1 MWRNKYILTALL
13 LCIISLASFGIV
25 KAGSIS
31 TAQEGDFVVMTSFY
45 PMYIATMN
53 ITDGVD
59 GVEVKN
65 LTNNAT
71 GCLHDYQLSTKDLKQ
86 LDKADMLIVNGGGME
101 SFLED
106 VYSQYGNLTVV
117 TATDGVNL
125 LASTDGHEHSHAD
138 EHDESEHADKS
149 THDTDAHDE
158 SEHTD
163 ADIHDAEEHDNSNHI
178 DESTHDTDEHGN
190 SEYADGLTDESTHD
204 TDGYDESGNAD
215 ATTHDTDAHSD
226 SEHDSH
232 DHGEYNAHSWIDIS
246 LYIKEVEN
254 IADALIENNPENASY
269 YTENL
274 NKYKEKLQ
282 RMLDETNEIKEAVSN
297 NRKSADGVVV
307 FHEAF
312 DYLEDSLNLN
322 ITETINMDDNS
333 VLSAAQIG
341 DIIDDVNSGNVKYI
355 LADETY
361 GKAAAEAVKKECDVN
376 VIYIDPLTSGES
388 DKDAYV
394 DGMHK
399 NLELLKEAFTQ

>member
-125 LASTDGHEHSHAD
+125 LASTDGQEHSHAD
-138 EHDESEHADKS
+138 EHDESEHTDES
-149 THDTDAHDE
+149 IHDADAHDE

-163 ADIHDAEEHDNSNHI
+163 
-178 DESTHDTDEHGN
+178 ESTHDADAHDE
-190 SEYADGLTDESTHD
+190 SEHTDESTHD
-204 TDGYDESGNAD
+204 TDGHDESGHAD

>member
-53 ITDGVD
+53 ITDGVN

-138 EHDESEHADKS
+138 AHDEDEHDNSEHTDES
-149 THDTDAHDE
+149 THDADVHGNSEYAEGLLTDESTHDADVHDE

-163 ADIHDAEEHDNSNHI
+163 ADIHDAD
-178 DESTHDTDEHGN
+178 
-190 SEYADGLTDESTHD
+190 
-204 TDGYDESGNAD
+204 
-215 ATTHDTDAHSD
+215 
-226 SEHDSH
+226 EHDSH

-361 GKAAAEAVKKECDVN
+361 GKAAAEAVKKECDVK

-388 DKDAYV
+388 NKDAYV

>member
-53 ITDGVD
+53 ITDGVN

-138 EHDESEHADKS
+138 
-149 THDTDAHDE
+149 AHDE
-158 SEHTD
+158 DEHDNSEHTD
-163 ADIHDAEEHDNSNHI
+163 ADIHDAD
-178 DESTHDTDEHGN
+178 
-190 SEYADGLTDESTHD
+190 
-204 TDGYDESGNAD
+204 
-215 ATTHDTDAHSD
+215 
-226 SEHDSH
+226 EHDSH

-361 GKAAAEAVKKECDVN
+361 GKAAAEAVKKECDVK

>member
-53 ITDGVD
+53 ITDGVN

-138 EHDESEHADKS
+138 EHDESEHTDESTHDTDVHGNSEYAEGLLTDES

-163 ADIHDAEEHDNSNHI
+163 ADIHDADEHDNSNHI

-190 SEYADGLTDESTHD
+190 SEYAD
-204 TDGYDESGNAD
+204 
-215 ATTHDTDAHSD
+215 
-226 SEHDSH
+226 EHDSH

-361 GKAAAEAVKKECDVN
+361 GKAAAEAVKKECDVK

>member
-13 LCIISLASFGIV
+13 LCIISFASFGIV
-25 KAGSIS
+25 KAGSTS

-53 ITDGVD
+53 ITDGVN

-106 VYSQYGNLTVV
+106 VYSQYGNLTIV

-125 LASTDGHEHSHAD
+125 LASTDGHEHSHAHAHDED
-138 EHDESEHADKS
+138 EHDNSEHTDESTHDADVHGNSEYAEGLLTDES

-163 ADIHDAEEHDNSNHI
+163 ADIHDAD
-178 DESTHDTDEHGN
+178 
-190 SEYADGLTDESTHD
+190 
-204 TDGYDESGNAD
+204 
-215 ATTHDTDAHSD
+215 
-226 SEHDSH
+226 EHDSH

-361 GKAAAEAVKKECDVN
+361 GKAAAEAVKKECDVK

>member
-106 VYSQYGNLTVV
+106 VYSQYENLTVV

-138 EHDESEHADKS
+138 AHDEDEHGNSEHA
-149 THDTDAHDE
+149 
-158 SEHTD
+158 
-163 ADIHDAEEHDNSNHI
+163 
-178 DESTHDTDEHGN
+178 DESTHDTDEH
-190 SEYADGLTDESTHD
+190 SESEHTDESTHD
-204 TDGYDESGNAD
+204 ADAHDNSKYADES
-215 ATTHDTDAHSD
+215 THDTDAHSD

-254 IADALIENNPENASY
+254 IADALIENNPENALY

-282 RMLDETNEIKEAVSN
+282 KMLDETNEIKEAVSN

-361 GKAAAEAVKKECDVN
+361 GKAAAEAVKKECDVK

>member
-53 ITDGVD
+53 ITDGVN

-138 EHDESEHADKS
+138 AHDEDEHDNSEHTDES
-149 THDTDAHDE
+149 THDADEHGNSEYAEGLLTDESTHDADAHDE

-163 ADIHDAEEHDNSNHI
+163 ADIHDAD
-178 DESTHDTDEHGN
+178 
-190 SEYADGLTDESTHD
+190 
-204 TDGYDESGNAD
+204 
-215 ATTHDTDAHSD
+215 
-226 SEHDSH
+226 EHDSH

-361 GKAAAEAVKKECDVN
+361 GKAAAEAVKKECDVK

>member
-25 KAGSIS
+25 KAGSTS

-53 ITDGVD
+53 ITDGVN

-106 VYSQYGNLTVV
+106 VYSQYGNLTIV

-125 LASTDGHEHSHAD
+125 LASTDGHEHSHAHAHDED
-138 EHDESEHADKS
+138 EHDNSEHTDES
-149 THDTDAHDE
+149 THDADVHGNSEYAEGLLTDESTHDADAHDE

-163 ADIHDAEEHDNSNHI
+163 ADIHDAD
-178 DESTHDTDEHGN
+178 
-190 SEYADGLTDESTHD
+190 
-204 TDGYDESGNAD
+204 
-215 ATTHDTDAHSD
+215 
-226 SEHDSH
+226 EHDSH

-361 GKAAAEAVKKECDVN
+361 GKAAAEAVKKECDVK

>member
-53 ITDGVD
+53 ITDGVN

-125 LASTDGHEHSHAD
+125 LASTDGHEHSHAYAHDED
-138 EHDESEHADKS
+138 EHDEDEHDNSEHTDES
-149 THDTDAHDE
+149 THDADVHGNSEYAEGLLTDESTHDADAHDE

-163 ADIHDAEEHDNSNHI
+163 ADIHDAD
-178 DESTHDTDEHGN
+178 
-190 SEYADGLTDESTHD
+190 
-204 TDGYDESGNAD
+204 
-215 ATTHDTDAHSD
+215 
-226 SEHDSH
+226 EHDSH

-361 GKAAAEAVKKECDVN
+361 GKAAAEAVKKECDVK

>member
-53 ITDGVD
+53 ITDGVN

-125 LASTDGHEHSHAD
+125 LVSTDGHEHSHA
-138 EHDESEHADKS
+138 
-149 THDTDAHDE
+149 DAHDE

-163 ADIHDAEEHDNSNHI
+163 ADIHDADEHDNSNHI

-190 SEYADGLTDESTHD
+190 SEYAD
-204 TDGYDESGNAD
+204 
-215 ATTHDTDAHSD
+215 
-226 SEHDSH
+226 EHDSH

-361 GKAAAEAVKKECDVN
+361 GKAAAEAVKKECDVK

>member
-25 KAGSIS
+25 KAGSTS

-53 ITDGVD
+53 ITDGVN

-106 VYSQYGNLTVV
+106 VYSQYGNLTIV

-125 LASTDGHEHSHAD
+125 LASTDGHEHSHAHAHDED
-138 EHDESEHADKS
+138 EHDNSEHTDES
-149 THDTDAHDE
+149 THDADVHGNSEYAEGLLTDESTHDADEHDE

-163 ADIHDAEEHDNSNHI
+163 ADIHDAD
-178 DESTHDTDEHGN
+178 
-190 SEYADGLTDESTHD
+190 
-204 TDGYDESGNAD
+204 
-215 ATTHDTDAHSD
+215 
-226 SEHDSH
+226 EHDSH

-361 GKAAAEAVKKECDVN
+361 GKAAAEAVKKECDVK

>member
-53 ITDGVD
+53 ITDGVN

-138 EHDESEHADKS
+138 AHDEDEHDNSEHTDES
-149 THDTDAHDE
+149 THDADVHGNSEYAEGLLTDESTHDADAHDE

-163 ADIHDAEEHDNSNHI
+163 ADIHDAD
-178 DESTHDTDEHGN
+178 
-190 SEYADGLTDESTHD
+190 
-204 TDGYDESGNAD
+204 
-215 ATTHDTDAHSD
+215 
-226 SEHDSH
+226 EHDSH

-361 GKAAAEAVKKECDVN
+361 GKAAAEAVKKECDVK

>member
-13 LCIISLASFGIV
+13 LCIISLASFGVV

-53 ITDGVD
+53 ITDGVN

-106 VYSQYGNLTVV
+106 VYSQYGNLTIV

-125 LASTDGHEHSHAD
+125 LASTDGHEHSHAYAHDED
-138 EHDESEHADKS
+138 EHDNSEHTDES
-149 THDTDAHDE
+149 THDADVHGNSEYAEGLLTDESTHNTDAHDE

-163 ADIHDAEEHDNSNHI
+163 ADIHDAD
-178 DESTHDTDEHGN
+178 
-190 SEYADGLTDESTHD
+190 
-204 TDGYDESGNAD
+204 
-215 ATTHDTDAHSD
+215 
-226 SEHDSH
+226 EHDSH

-361 GKAAAEAVKKECDVN
+361 GKAAAEAVKKECDVK

>member
-53 ITDGVD
+53 ITDGVN

-125 LASTDGHEHSHAD
+125 LASTDGHEHSHAYAHDED
-138 EHDESEHADKS
+138 EHDN
-149 THDTDAHDE
+149 

-163 ADIHDAEEHDNSNHI
+163 EQHMTQMFMVTVNMQKDFLQMNQHMTQMRMMKVNIQMQIFMTQMNTTLTTMGNIMLIH
-178 DESTHDTDEHGN
+178 G
-190 SEYADGLTDESTHD
+190 
-204 TDGYDESGNAD
+204 
-215 ATTHDTDAHSD
+215 
-226 SEHDSH
+226 
-232 DHGEYNAHSWIDIS
+232 
-246 LYIKEVEN
+246 
-254 IADALIENNPENASY
+254 
-269 YTENL
+269 
-274 NKYKEKLQ
+274 
-282 RMLDETNEIKEAVSN
+282 
-297 NRKSADGVVV
+297 
-307 FHEAF
+307 
-312 DYLEDSLNLN
+312 
-322 ITETINMDDNS
+322 
-333 VLSAAQIG
+333 
-341 DIIDDVNSGNVKYI
+341 
-355 LADETY
+355 
-361 GKAAAEAVKKECDVN
+361 
-376 VIYIDPLTSGES
+376 
-388 DKDAYV
+388 
-394 DGMHK
+394 
-399 NLELLKEAFTQ
+399 

>member
-53 ITDGVD
+53 ITDGVN

-138 EHDESEHADKS
+138 AHDEDEHDNSEHTDES
-149 THDTDAHDE
+149 THDADVHDE

-163 ADIHDAEEHDNSNHI
+163 ADIHDAD
-178 DESTHDTDEHGN
+178 
-190 SEYADGLTDESTHD
+190 
-204 TDGYDESGNAD
+204 
-215 ATTHDTDAHSD
+215 
-226 SEHDSH
+226 EHDSH

-361 GKAAAEAVKKECDVN
+361 GKAAAEAVKKECDVK

>member
-53 ITDGVD
+53 ITDGVN

-106 VYSQYGNLTVV
+106 VYSQYGNLTIV

-138 EHDESEHADKS
+138 AHDEDEHDNSEHTDES
-149 THDTDAHDE
+149 THDADVHGNSEYAEGLLTDESTHDADAHDE

-163 ADIHDAEEHDNSNHI
+163 ADIHDAD
-178 DESTHDTDEHGN
+178 
-190 SEYADGLTDESTHD
+190 
-204 TDGYDESGNAD
+204 
-215 ATTHDTDAHSD
+215 
-226 SEHDSH
+226 EHDSH

>member
-1 MWRNKYILTALL
+1 M
-13 LCIISLASFGIV
+13 
-25 KAGSIS
+25 
-31 TAQEGDFVVMTSFY
+31 QMHMTRVTY
-45 PMYIATMN
+45 R
-53 ITDGVD
+53 
-59 GVEVKN
+59 
-65 LTNNAT
+65 
-71 GCLHDYQLSTKDLKQ
+71 CRLHD
-86 LDKADMLIVNGGGME
+86 AD
-101 SFLED
+101 
-106 VYSQYGNLTVV
+106 
-117 TATDGVNL
+117 
-125 LASTDGHEHSHAD
+125 
-138 EHDESEHADKS
+138 
-149 THDTDAHDE
+149 
-158 SEHTD
+158 
-163 ADIHDAEEHDNSNHI
+163 EHDNSNHI

-190 SEYADGLTDESTHD
+190 SEYAD
-204 TDGYDESGNAD
+204 
-215 ATTHDTDAHSD
+215 
-226 SEHDSH
+226 EHDSH

-361 GKAAAEAVKKECDVN
+361 GKAAAEAVKKECDVK

>member
-53 ITDGVD
+53 ITDGVN

-138 EHDESEHADKS
+138 AHDEDEHDNSEHTDES
-149 THDTDAHDE
+149 THDADVHGNSEYAEGLLTDESTHDADVHDE

-163 ADIHDAEEHDNSNHI
+163 ADIHDAD
-178 DESTHDTDEHGN
+178 
-190 SEYADGLTDESTHD
+190 
-204 TDGYDESGNAD
+204 
-215 ATTHDTDAHSD
+215 
-226 SEHDSH
+226 EHDSH

-361 GKAAAEAVKKECDVN
+361 GKAAAEAVKKECDVK